1 MKRLL
6 IITSIIVLSIIYY
19 FYSIELEK
27 KTFIQNIND
36 QRIEKNE
43 DMYKSESS
51 PLFNSDYKIEY
62 FPPNIDFKV
71 IAKINR
77 LTNNDTIKFVT
88 SKGTS
93 KAYLKFA
100 LLEFKL
106 KEKIH
111 KLPIYKSFKQ
121 SNKNEIL
128 LCFNDKTNG
137 ISTYEGGRYID
148 ISFKNA
154 QRIEIDFNK
163 AYNPFCVYNAK
174 YICPIPPKENF
185 IDEEII
191 AGEKIYL
198 N

>member
-6 IITSIIVLSIIYY
+6 IATSTILLSIIYY

-27 KTFIQNIND
+27 KAFIQNIND

-51 PLFNSDYKIEY
+51 PLFNSDYRIQY
-62 FPPNIDFKV
+62 FLPNIDFKV
-71 IAKINR
+71 LAKINR
-77 LTNNDTIKFVT
+77 LANNDTIKFMT
-88 SKGTS
+88 SKGTT
-93 KAYLKFA
+93 KVYLKFA

-106 KEKIH
+106 KGKIH
-111 KLPIYKSFKQ
+111 KLPIYKPSKQ
-121 SNKNEIL
+121 SDKNEIL

-163 AYNPFCVYNAK
+163 AYNPFCFYNAK

-191 AGEKIYL
+191 AGEKINL

>member
-6 IITSIIVLSIIYY
+6 IITSIILLSIMYY

-51 PLFNSDYKIEY
+51 PLFNSDKKIQY

-71 IAKINR
+71 LAKINR
-77 LTNNDTIKFVT
+77 LTNNDTIQFMT
-88 SKGTS
+88 SKGTP
-93 KAYLKFA
+93 KLYLKFA

-106 KEKIH
+106 KGKIH
-111 KLPIYKSFKQ
+111 KLPIYKPFKQ
-121 SNKNEIL
+121 SDKNEIL

-148 ISFKNA
+148 INFKNA

-174 YICPIPPKENF
+174 YLCPIPPKENF

>member
-6 IITSIIVLSIIYY
+6 IATSTILLSIIYY

-27 KTFIQNIND
+27 KAFIQNIND

-51 PLFNSDYKIEY
+51 PLFNSDYRIQY
-62 FPPNIDFKV
+62 FLPNIDFKV
-71 IAKINR
+71 LAKINR
-77 LTNNDTIKFVT
+77 LANNDTIKFMT
-88 SKGTS
+88 SKGTT
-93 KAYLKFA
+93 KVYLKFA

-106 KEKIH
+106 KRKIH
-111 KLPIYKSFKQ
+111 KLPIYKPSKQ
-121 SNKNEIL
+121 SDKNEIL

-185 IDEEII
+185 INEKII

>member
-6 IITSIIVLSIIYY
+6 IATSTILLSIIYY

-27 KTFIQNIND
+27 KAFIQNIND

-51 PLFNSDYKIEY
+51 PLFNSDYRIQY
-62 FPPNIDFKV
+62 FLPNIDFKV
-71 IAKINR
+71 LAKINR
-77 LTNNDTIKFVT
+77 LANNDTIKFMT
-88 SKGTS
+88 SKGTT
-93 KAYLKFA
+93 KVYLKFA

-106 KEKIH
+106 KGKIH
-111 KLPIYKSFKQ
+111 KLPIYKPSKQ

-163 AYNPFCVYNAK
+163 AYNPFCFYNAK

-191 AGEKIYL
+191 AGEKICL

>member
-6 IITSIIVLSIIYY
+6 IATSTILLSIIYY

-27 KTFIQNIND
+27 KAFIQNIND

-51 PLFNSDYKIEY
+51 PLFNSDYRIQY
-62 FPPNIDFKV
+62 FLPNIDFKV
-71 IAKINR
+71 LAKINR
-77 LTNNDTIKFVT
+77 LANNDTIKFMT
-88 SKGTS
+88 SKGTT
-93 KAYLKFA
+93 KVYLKFA

-106 KEKIH
+106 KGKIH
-111 KLPIYKSFKQ
+111 KLPIYKPSKQ

-163 AYNPFCVYNAK
+163 AYNPFCFYNAK

-191 AGEKIYL
+191 AGEKINL

>member
-6 IITSIIVLSIIYY
+6 IATSTILLSTIYY

-27 KTFIQNIND
+27 KAFIQNIND

-51 PLFNSDYKIEY
+51 PLFNSDYRIQY
-62 FPPNIDFKV
+62 FLPNIDFKV
-71 IAKINR
+71 LAKINR
-77 LTNNDTIKFVT
+77 LANNDTIKFMT
-88 SKGTS
+88 SKGTT
-93 KAYLKFA
+93 KVYLKFA

-106 KEKIH
+106 KRKIH
-111 KLPIYKSFKQ
+111 KLPIYKPSKQ
-121 SNKNEIL
+121 SDKNEIL

-163 AYNPFCVYNAK
+163 AYNPFCFYNAK

>member
-6 IITSIIVLSIIYY
+6 IATSTILLSIIYY

-27 KTFIQNIND
+27 KAFIQNIND

-51 PLFNSDYKIEY
+51 PLFNSDYRIQY
-62 FPPNIDFKV
+62 FIPNIDFKV
-71 IAKINR
+71 LAKINR
-77 LTNNDTIKFVT
+77 LANNDTIKFMT
-88 SKGTS
+88 SKGTT
-93 KAYLKFA
+93 KVYLKFA

-106 KEKIH
+106 KGKIH
-111 KLPIYKSFKQ
+111 KLPIYKPSKQ

-163 AYNPFCVYNAK
+163 AYNPFCFYNAK

-191 AGEKIYL
+191 AGEKINL

>member
-6 IITSIIVLSIIYY
+6 IATSTILLSIIYY

-27 KTFIQNIND
+27 KAFIQNIND

-51 PLFNSDYKIEY
+51 PLFNSDYKIQY

-71 IAKINR
+71 LAKINR
-77 LTNNDTIKFVT
+77 LANNDTIKFMT
-88 SKGTS
+88 SKGTT
-93 KAYLKFA
+93 KVYLKFA

-106 KEKIH
+106 KGKIH
-111 KLPIYKSFKQ
+111 KLPIYKPFKQ
-121 SNKNEIL
+121 SEKNEIL

-163 AYNPFCVYNAK
+163 AYNPFCFYNAK

-191 AGEKIYL
+191 AGEKICL

>member
-6 IITSIIVLSIIYY
+6 IATSTILLSIIYY
-19 FYSIELEK
+19 FYSIKLEK
-27 KTFIQNIND
+27 KAFIQNIND

-51 PLFNSDYKIEY
+51 PLFNSDYRIQY
-62 FPPNIDFKV
+62 FLPNIDFKV
-71 IAKINR
+71 LAKINR
-77 LTNNDTIKFVT
+77 LANNDTIKFMT
-88 SKGTS
+88 SKGTT
-93 KAYLKFA
+93 KVYLKFA

-106 KEKIH
+106 KGKIH
-111 KLPIYKSFKQ
+111 KLPIYKPSKQ
-121 SNKNEIL
+121 SDKNEIL

-163 AYNPFCVYNAK
+163 AYNPFCFYNAK

-191 AGEKIYL
+191 AGEKINL

>member
-6 IITSIIVLSIIYY
+6 IATSTILLSIIYY

-27 KTFIQNIND
+27 KAFIQNIND

-43 DMYKSESS
+43 DIYKSESS
-51 PLFNSDYKIEY
+51 PLFNSDYKIQY

-71 IAKINR
+71 LAKINR
-77 LTNNDTIKFVT
+77 LASNDTIKFIT
-88 SKGTS
+88 SKGTT
-93 KAYLKFA
+93 KVYLKFA

-106 KEKIH
+106 KGKIH
-111 KLPIYKSFKQ
+111 KLPIYKPSKQ
-121 SNKNEIL
+121 SDKNEIL

-191 AGEKIYL
+191 AGEKISL

>member
-100 LLEFKL
+100 LLE
-106 KEKIH
+106 
-111 KLPIYKSFKQ
+111 
-121 SNKNEIL
+121 
-128 LCFNDKTNG
+128 
-137 ISTYEGGRYID
+137 
-148 ISFKNA
+148 
-154 QRIEIDFNK
+154 
-163 AYNPFCVYNAK
+163 
-174 YICPIPPKENF
+174 
-185 IDEEII
+185 
-191 AGEKIYL
+191 
-198 N
+198 

>member
-36 QRIEKNE
+36 QRIKKNE

>member
-6 IITSIIVLSIIYY
+6 IITSIILLSIIYY

-51 PLFNSDYKIEY
+51 PLFNSDNKIQY

-71 IAKINR
+71 LAKINR
-77 LTNNDTIKFVT
+77 LTDNDTIQFMT
-88 SKGTS
+88 SIGTT
-93 KAYLKFA
+93 KVYLKFA

-106 KEKIH
+106 KGKIH
-111 KLPIYKSFKQ
+111 KLPIYKPFKQ
-121 SNKNEIL
+121 SDKNEIL

-174 YICPIPPKENF
+174 YLCPIPPKENF

>member
-6 IITSIIVLSIIYY
+6 IATSTILLSIIYY

-27 KTFIQNIND
+27 KAFIQNIND

-51 PLFNSDYKIEY
+51 PLFNSDYRIQY
-62 FPPNIDFKV
+62 FLPNIDFKV
-71 IAKINR
+71 LAKINR
-77 LTNNDTIKFVT
+77 LANNDTIKFMT
-88 SKGTS
+88 SKGTT
-93 KAYLKFA
+93 KVYLKFA

-106 KEKIH
+106 KGKIH
-111 KLPIYKSFKQ
+111 KLPIYKPFKQ
-121 SNKNEIL
+121 SEKNEIL

-163 AYNPFCVYNAK
+163 AYNPFCFYNAK

-191 AGEKIYL
+191 AGEKICL

>member
-6 IITSIIVLSIIYY
+6 IATSTILLSTIYY

-27 KTFIQNIND
+27 KAFIQNIND

-51 PLFNSDYKIEY
+51 PLFNSDYKIQY

-71 IAKINR
+71 LAKINR
-77 LTNNDTIKFVT
+77 LANNDTIKFMT
-88 SKGTS
+88 SKGTP
-93 KAYLKFA
+93 KVYLKFA

-106 KEKIH
+106 KGKIH
-111 KLPIYKSFKQ
+111 KLPIYKPSKQ
-121 SNKNEIL
+121 SDKNEIL

-163 AYNPFCVYNAK
+163 AYNPFCFYNAK

-185 IDEEII
+185 IDEKII

>member
-6 IITSIIVLSIIYY
+6 ITTSIIALSIIYY

-27 KTFIQNIND
+27 KTFIQNINN

-62 FPPNIDFKV
+62 FPPNIGFKV
-71 IAKINR
+71 LAKINR
-77 LTNNDTIKFVT
+77 LTNNDTIQFVT

-106 KEKIH
+106 KENIH
-111 KLPIYKSFKQ
+111 KLPIYKPIKQ
-121 SNKNEIL
+121 SDKNEIL

-154 QRIEIDFNK
+154 HRIEIDFNK

-191 AGEKIYL
+191 AGEKYI
-198 N
+198 

>member
-6 IITSIIVLSIIYY
+6 IATSTILLSIIYY

-27 KTFIQNIND
+27 KAFIQNINN

-51 PLFNSDYKIEY
+51 PLFNSDYRIQY
-62 FPPNIDFKV
+62 FLPNIDFKV
-71 IAKINR
+71 LAKINR
-77 LTNNDTIKFVT
+77 LANNDTIKFMT
-88 SKGTS
+88 SKGTT
-93 KAYLKFA
+93 KVYLKFA

-106 KEKIH
+106 KRKIH
-111 KLPIYKSFKQ
+111 KLPIYKPSKQ
-121 SNKNEIL
+121 SDKNEIL

-163 AYNPFCVYNAK
+163 AYNPFCFYNAK

-191 AGEKIYL
+191 AGEKINL

>member
-6 IITSIIVLSIIYY
+6 IATSIIVLSIIYY

-27 KTFIQNIND
+27 KTFIQNINN

-51 PLFNSDYKIEY
+51 PLFNSDNKIQY

-71 IAKINR
+71 LAKINR
-77 LTNNDTIKFVT
+77 LTNNDTIQFMT
-88 SKGTS
+88 SKGTT
-93 KAYLKFA
+93 KVYLKFA

-106 KEKIH
+106 KGKIH
-111 KLPIYKSFKQ
+111 KLPIYKPIKQ
-121 SNKNEIL
+121 SDKNEIL

>member
-1 MKRLL
+1 
-6 IITSIIVLSIIYY
+6 
-19 FYSIELEK
+19 
-27 KTFIQNIND
+27 
-36 QRIEKNE
+36 
-43 DMYKSESS
+43 MYKSESS
-51 PLFNSDYKIEY
+51 PLFNSDYRIQY
-62 FPPNIDFKV
+62 FLPNIDFKV
-71 IAKINR
+71 LAKINR
-77 LTNNDTIKFVT
+77 LANNDTIKFMT
-88 SKGTS
+88 SKGTT
-93 KAYLKFA
+93 KVYLKFA

-106 KEKIH
+106 KGKIH
-111 KLPIYKSFKQ
+111 KLPIYKPSKQ
-121 SNKNEIL
+121 SDKNEIL

-163 AYNPFCVYNAK
+163 AYNPFCFYNAK

-191 AGEKIYL
+191 AGEKISL